1 MSNIDRSRLVLFPAT
16 RSLWHHPSSSDY
28 SGWWSPAPHG
38 CDIDRCRESPAREC
52 ECARKGLGFSVS
64 AEVAA
69 MCQEPAGIGGPETAR
84 LRVQFS

>member
-1 MSNIDRSRLVLFPAT
+1 MAAISIAAG
-16 RSLWHHPSSSDY
+16 SLP
-28 SGWWSPAPHG
+28 
-38 CDIDRCRESPAREC
+38 REC